1 MNSVYDDSGSGS
13 GGDAG
18 AWISRMLDRA
28 GGFLGKIGFGLFL
41 LLAVGATLVA
51 TTFVGILLAL
61 AAGFLTFTH
70 RLGRKRSPS
79 AKSTRSAD
87 EREQGPP
94 PTLEA
99 HRTADGWVTEPVRR

>member
-1 MNSVYDDSGSGS
+1 MNSVYDERGSGS

-18 AWISRMLDRA
+18 TWIWRVLDRA
-28 GGFLGKIGFGLFL
+28 GSFLGKIGFGLFL
-41 LLAVGATLVA
+41 LLALGATLVA
-51 TTFVGILLAL
+51 TTFVGIMLAL

-70 RLGRKRSPS
+70 RLGRKRSS
-79 AKSTRSAD
+79 RSSSGA
-87 EREQGPP
+87 EATEQGPP